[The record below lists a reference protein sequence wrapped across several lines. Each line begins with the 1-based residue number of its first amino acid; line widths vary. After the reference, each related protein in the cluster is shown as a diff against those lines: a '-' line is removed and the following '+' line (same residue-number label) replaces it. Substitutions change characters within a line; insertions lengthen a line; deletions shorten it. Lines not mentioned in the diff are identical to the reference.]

1 MASFDN
7 RMHGFSD
14 SECIEALKRA
24 KSKLEADLEI
34 FKQEE
39 IAAFKLVD
47 DLDEQLKSNSTPELQ
62 ERRRQK
68 FIWAKSLKWNI
79 IGQEKEIKSCEEA
92 IIREENRYSNISA
105 EQ

>member
-1 MASFDN
+1 MASNDN
-7 RMHGFSD
+7 RMDGFSD
-14 SECIEALKRA
+14 CERIQALKRA

-39 IAAFKLVD
+39 VDAFKLVD
-47 DLDEQLKSNSTPELQ
+47 KLDEELKLNKSPELE

-68 FIWAKSLKWNI
+68 LNWAQSLKWNI
-79 IGQEKEIKSCEEA
+79 FGQEKEIKLCEEA
-92 IIREENRYSNISA
+92 IVREERISNISS